1 MKSER
6 FTILFVDDDPAVI
19 SSLKRIFFEEENYR
33 LLSANDGRTA
43 LLLMSRQRVDA
54 ALVDLKMPGMDGLA
68 LLQNITR
75 DYPATRVIIITGHGG
90 VEVAVRAMRNGAFDF
105 LEKPFCPEVVR
116 NRVAQL
122 YETWFLQAENQFLR
136 QSKGAEFSFSELVG
150 DSPPMR
156 ELKEMIVKI
165 APGEASVLVGGE
177 TGTGKELVARAL
189 HQHSDRA
196 ARPFVP
202 IDCAALNENVI
213 ESELFGHCRGAFT
226 GALNERVGL
235 FRAAHQGTLFLDEV
249 GELSLA
255 MQVKLLRTIQER
267 QVRPLGGQ
275 QSLPVD
281 VRIIAATNR
290 DLREEVAAGRFR
302 EDLYY
307 RLQVFTLQ
315 VPPLRQRLDDLPALT
330 TGFIRRFAAVNGSHK
345 SVSSAAMQCLC
356 RYAWPGNVR
365 ELENVVRRALTLS
378 ADEQLEPGDFP
389 AYVNGSSLS
398 FTPARS
404 AATLDTLAAHERRA
418 LVNALEITAGNRRQA
433 ARLLGIGEATL
444 YRKIKKYRL

>member
-1 MKSER
+1 MKSR
-6 FTILFVDDDPAVI
+6 KFTVLFVDDDPAII
-19 SSLKRIFFEEENYR
+19 SSLKRIFFEDDNYQ
-33 LLSANDGRTA
+33 LLSAADGRTA
-43 LLLMSRQRVDA
+43 LILMARQRVDA

-68 LLQNITR
+68 LLQHINQ

-90 VEVAVRAMRNGAFDF
+90 VAVAVQAMQNGAFDF

-116 NRVAQL
+116 KRVAQL
-122 YETWFLQAENQFLR
+122 YENWFLQAENQFLR
-136 QSKGAEFSFSELVG
+136 ENKVGEFNFSELVG

-189 HQHSDRA
+189 HQHSERA

-202 IDCAALNENVI
+202 VDCAALNENVI

-226 GALNERVGL
+226 GALSERIGL
-235 FRAAHQGTLFLDEV
+235 FRAAQQGTLFLDEV
-249 GELSLA
+249 GELSLG
-255 MQVKLLRTIQER
+255 MQAKLLRSIQER

-275 QSLPVD
+275 LALPVD

-290 DLREEVAAGRFR
+290 NLKEEVEAGRFR

-315 VPPLRQRLDDLPALT
+315 VPPLRQHLDDLPALI
-330 TGFIRRFAAVNGSHK
+330 GNFIRRFASATAPRKFFSP
-345 SVSSAAMQCLC
+345 AAMQCL
-356 RYAWPGNVR
+356 RAYSWPGNIR
-365 ELENVVRRALTLS
+365 ELENVVRRALALS
-378 ADEQLEPGDFP
+378 RNSELEPVDLPEHINCASPP
-389 AYVNGSSLS
+389 APVRSLTAVDS
-398 FTPARS
+398 
-404 AATLDTLAAHERRA
+404 LAAHEHRA
-418 LVNALEITAGNRRQA
+418 IVGALEKTGGNRRQA

-444 YRKIKKYRL
+444 YRKLRKYKH